1 MLGLTLACLSPIL
14 SLMDKKVEAGKPL
27 CTQPNITLSQLMKQ
41 FSDETACKTLLR
53 DRRWPNGVKCPRCGK
68 SERIYALKARPF
80 HWVCCN
86 KGCGERRGYRF
97 SVITKTIFENT
108 KIPLKI
114 WFKVAFLILTAK
126 KGISALQVHRV
137 IFGEESTHA
146 YHTSWYVCMRW
157 RAAMKGDVMPL
168 SGIVEIDET
177 FVGGKARNMHASMRK
192 ALGGL
197 TGTKNKVAVIGAIAR
212 KGMVVAKV
220 IENTD
225 TATLDSFVRR
235 TVSKDVKLVAT
246 DEHSGYRLLGADM
259 DHRVVRHGQGEYVVG
274 TTHTNSIESFWS
286 LFKRGIIGSYHKVS
300 KQYLPLYVNEFAWRF
315 NNRKNPAMFADLIQS
330 VSR

>member
-1 MLGLTLACLSPIL
+1 MQTIDAF
-14 SLMDKKVEAGKPL
+14 DKE
-27 CTQPNITLSQLMKQ
+27 
-41 FSDETACKTLLR
+41 FHDETACKNFLMEM
-53 DRRWPNGVKCPRCGK
+53 RWPDGVRCPRCK
-68 SERIYALKARPF
+68 SKERIYALKARPF
-80 HWVCCN
+80 HWICCN

-108 KIPLKI
+108 KIPLKL

-146 YHTSWYVCMRW
+146 YHTSWYLCMRW
-157 RAAMKGDVMPL
+157 RCAMKSDVLPL
-168 SGIVEIDET
+168 EGIVEIDET
-177 FVGGKARNMHASMRK
+177 FIGGKAHNMHASKRK
-192 ALGGL
+192 ALGL
-197 TGTKNKVAVIGAIAR
+197 VGTKNKVAVIGAIAR
-212 KGMVVAKV
+212 KGMIVAKV

-225 TATLDSFVRR
+225 TATLDSFVRQ

-274 TTHTNSIESFWS
+274 TTHVNSIESFWS

-330 VSR
+330 VSH

>member
-1 MLGLTLACLSPIL
+1 MQTI
-14 SLMDKKVEAGKPL
+14 DEFDR
-27 CTQPNITLSQLMKQ
+27 Q
-41 FSDETACKTLLR
+41 FPDETACKNFLMEM
-53 DRRWPNGVKCPRCGK
+53 RWPDGVRCPRCK
-68 SERIYALKARPF
+68 SAERIYALKVRPF

-97 SVITKTIFENT
+97 SVITQTIFENT
-108 KIPLKI
+108 KIPLKL

-146 YHTSWYVCMRW
+146 YHTSWYLCMRW
-157 RAAMKGDVMPL
+157 RCAMKGDVMPL
-168 SGIVEIDET
+168 TGEVEIDET
-177 FVGGKARNMHASMRK
+177 FIGGKASNMHVGKRK
-192 ALGGL
+192 ALGL

-212 KGMVVAKV
+212 KGMIVAKV
-220 IENTD
+220 NENTD
-225 TATLDSFVRR
+225 TATLDRFVRQ
-235 TVSKDVKLVAT
+235 TVSTQAKLVAT
-246 DEHSGYRLLGADM
+246 DEHSGYRLLGKDF
-259 DHRVVRHGQGEYVVG
+259 DHRVVRHSAGEYVVG
-274 TTHTNSIESFWS
+274 TTHTNTIEGFWS

>member
-1 MLGLTLACLSPIL
+1 MQTIDEF
-14 SLMDKKVEAGKPL
+14 DKAFRSE
-27 CTQPNITLSQLMKQ
+27 
-41 FSDETACKTLLR
+41 DDCKNFLVSM
-53 DRRWPNGVKCPRCGK
+53 RWPDGVRCPRCK
-68 SERIYALKARPF
+68 SKDRIYALKARPF

-108 KIPLKI
+108 KIPLKL

-157 RAAMKGDVMPL
+157 RAAMKGDVLPL
-168 SGIVEIDET
+168 TGIVEIDET
-177 FVGGKARNMHASMRK
+177 FVGGKAHNMHASKRK
-192 ALGGL
+192 ALGL
-197 TGTKNKVAVIGAIAR
+197 TGIKNKVAVIGAIAR

-246 DEHSGYRLLGADM
+246 DEHSGYRLLGANM

-300 KQYLPLYVNEFAWRF
+300 KEYLPLYVNEFAWRF